1 MNQDFQKKR
10 YDLEEV
16 RKLWWQEPDDNRVF
30 RAATEDIEE
39 YPPEIQTIIKEE
51 AERRHT
57 TQDNTEPIPKQTMLQ
72 KGFSSVGLYCDPEE
86 TKDLESANQLI
97 RLAFWTAV
105 IGASITL
112 VLSVVTCFGYS
123 VLGLIVTPLGLVH
136 AVVIFALAYG
146 IHKRSR
152 TCAVITF
159 VYFVVSKIVQCVEM
173 GNAKPIYWGILFGFL
188 LFQGIRGTF
197 AYHRL
202 SSSVDIAKDKN
213 EQKEIGES
221 R

>member
-1 MNQDFQKKR
+1 MNQDFQKNR

-16 RKLWWQEPDDNRVF
+16 RQLWQQEPDDNRVF
-30 RAATEDIEE
+30 RASTEDIEG
-39 YPPEIQTIIKEE
+39 YPLEIQAIIKEE
-51 AERRHT
+51 AERRRIAKT
-57 TQDNTEPIPKQTMLQ
+57 NTEPIPKQTMLQ
-72 KGFSSVGLYCDPEE
+72 KGFSSVGLYCDPKE

-97 RLAFWTAV
+97 RLAFWTAI

-112 VLSVVTCFGYS
+112 VLSVVACFGYS
-123 VLGLIVTPLGLVH
+123 VLGLVVTPLGLVH

-152 TCAVITF
+152 ICAVITF
-159 VYFVVSKIVQCVEM
+159 VYFVVSKIVQCVEI
-173 GNAKPIYWGILFGFL
+173 GNEKPIYWGILFGFF

-202 SSSVDIAKDKN
+202 RRSIDITKDN
-213 EQKEIGES
+213 NQAIED
-221 R
+221 